1 MFIKNLQ
8 MELAAIKMWEFTDE
22 VKQDIWKDCEWD
34 DEIREGYK
42 NNDSLKYGWEIQAE
56 LIIKRFEN
64 NTYDQLDSRYIAD
77 RAAYNF
83 WKHYEAEWNKKYRS
97 NE

>member
-42 NNDSLKYGWEIQAE
+42 NNDSLKYGWEI
-56 LIIKRFEN
+56 
-64 NTYDQLDSRYIAD
+64 
-77 RAAYNF
+77 
-83 WKHYEAEWNKKYRS
+83 
-97 NE
+97 

>member
-1 MFIKNLQ
+1 

-42 NNDSLKYGWEIQAE
+42 NNHCCPLKIAKRSLK
-56 LIIKRFEN
+56 
-64 NTYDQLDSRYIAD
+64 
-77 RAAYNF
+77 
-83 WKHYEAEWNKKYRS
+83 
-97 NE
+97 